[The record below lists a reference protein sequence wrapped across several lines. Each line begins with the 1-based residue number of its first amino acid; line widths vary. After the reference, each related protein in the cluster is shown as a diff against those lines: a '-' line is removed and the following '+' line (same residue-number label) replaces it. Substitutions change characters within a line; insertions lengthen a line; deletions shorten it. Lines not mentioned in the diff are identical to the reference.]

1 MGMRPRATAES
12 LLAWMD
18 EVQQRH
24 GVLGF
29 PYAVLKKYLDDGG
42 GRYAALITYYGFLS
56 VFPILL
62 VAASVVSTALVN
74 RPDLREDMVA
84 ALVPPALQET
94 VNTALAAMPVS
105 GLPLVIG
112 VVGLLLSGTG
122 VAFSAYET
130 LNHLAAVPRRSR
142 FGLLSRYA
150 RVLLMVVA
158 VLVGGLSVAALT
170 VASGAL
176 PDIGELQRVVASLAT
191 ALVVF
196 LVLLAAATVLV
207 ARPVPLRT
215 SWLPAAMGALVV
227 TLVLSLGTR
236 LLAPLVARSGP
247 VYGSFASVAAIFA
260 LLYLV
265 SQALLYAAEVAVV
278 RQRRLWP
285 RALVTSRPTQADMV
299 ALTRLASVQERIP
312 VQRIEV
318 RFDRELHNASET
330 EE

>member
-1 MGMRPRATAES
+1 MGMRRRATAES
-12 LLAWMD
+12 LLAWVD
-18 EVQQRH
+18 EVQQRY

-176 PDIGELQRVVASLAT
+176 PDVGELQRVVASLAT

-196 LVLLAAATVLV
+196 LVLLASATVLV

>member
-12 LLAWMD
+12 LLAWVD
-18 EVQQRH
+18 EVQQRY

-176 PDIGELQRVVASLAT
+176 PDVGELQRVVASLAT

>member
-1 MGMRPRATAES
+1 MRPRATAES

-105 GLPLVIG
+105 GLPLIIG

>member
-1 MGMRPRATAES
+1 MGMRRRATAES
-12 LLAWMD
+12 LLAWVD
-18 EVQQRH
+18 EVQQRY

-84 ALVPPALQET
+84 ALVPPALQDT

-142 FGLLSRYA
+142 FGLVSRYA

-176 PDIGELQRVVASLAT
+176 PDVGELQRVVASLAT

>member
-18 EVQQRH
+18 EVQQRY

-84 ALVPPALQET
+84 ALVPPALQDT

-142 FGLLSRYA
+142 FGLFSRYA

-176 PDIGELQRVVASLAT
+176 PDVGELQRVVASLAT

>member
-105 GLPLVIG
+105 GLPLIIG

-142 FGLLSRYA
+142 FGLVSRYA

>member
-12 LLAWMD
+12 LLAWVD
-18 EVQQRH
+18 EVQQRY

>member
-1 MGMRPRATAES
+1 MPMGPSAMAER

-18 EVQQRH
+18 ELQQRY

-29 PYAVLKKYLDDGG
+29 SYAVLKKYLDDGG

-62 VAASVVSTALVN
+62 VAVSVVSTVLVN
-74 RPDLREDMVA
+74 RQPLREEMVE
-84 ALVPPALQET
+84 ALVPPALQST
-94 VNTALAAMPVS
+94 VDTALAAMPMS
-105 GLPLVIG
+105 GLPLAIG

-130 LNHLAAVPRRSR
+130 LNQLAGVPRRSR
-142 FGLLSRYA
+142 FGLLARYA
-150 RVLLMVVA
+150 RVLLMVVV

-176 PDIGELQRVVASLAT
+176 PDVGELQRLAASLAT

-196 LVLLAAATVLV
+196 LLLLAAATVLV

-215 SWLPAAMGALVV
+215 SWLPAVMGALVV

-265 SQALLYAAEVAVV
+265 SQALLFAAEVAVV

-285 RALVTSRPTQADMV
+285 RALATSRPTHADMV
-299 ALTRLASVQERIP
+299 ALTRLAIVQERIP
-312 VQRIEV
+312 VQRIDV
-318 RFDRELHNASET
+318 RFDRAVHDGSET
-330 EE
+330 DD

>member
-105 GLPLVIG
+105 GLPLIIG

-247 VYGSFASVAAIFA
+247 VYGSFAGVAAIFA

-278 RQRRLWP
+278 RQRRRP

>member
-105 GLPLVIG
+105 GLPLIIG

>member
-18 EVQQRH
+18 EVQQRY

-84 ALVPPALQET
+84 ALVPPALQDT

>member
-18 EVQQRH
+18 EVQQRY

-142 FGLLSRYA
+142 FGLVSRYA

-196 LVLLAAATVLV
+196 LVLLASATVLV

>member
-18 EVQQRH
+18 EVQQRY

-215 SWLPAAMGALVV
+215 SWLPAAMGALIV
-227 TLVLSLGTR
+227 TVVLSLGTR

>member
-1 MGMRPRATAES
+1 MPRWPSGIAER

-18 EVQQRH
+18 ELQQRH

-29 PYAVLKKYLDDGG
+29 SYAVLKKYLDDGG

-62 VAASVVSTALVN
+62 VAVSVVSTVLAN
-74 RPDLREDMVA
+74 RQQLREDMVE
-84 ALVPPALQET
+84 ALVPPSLQDT

-105 GLPLVIG
+105 GLPLALG
-112 VVGLLLSGTG
+112 LVGLLLSGTG
-122 VAFSAYET
+122 VTLSAYET
-130 LNHLAAVPRRSR
+130 LNQLAGVPRRSR
-142 FGLLSRYA
+142 FGLFGRYA
-150 RVLLMVVA
+150 RVLLMVVV

-176 PDIGELQRVVASLAT
+176 PDVGELQRFAAGLAT

-196 LVLLAAATVLV
+196 LLLLASATLLV

-215 SWLPAAMGALVV
+215 GWLPAVLGALVV

-247 VYGSFASVAAIFA
+247 VYGSFASVAAIFT

-265 SQALLYAAEVAVV
+265 SQALLFAAEVALV

-285 RALVTSRPTQADMV
+285 RALVTSRPTPADRA

-318 RFDRELHNASET
+318 RFDRAVHDGSEADA
-330 EE
+330 